1 MSQELSQK
9 GMGLFLVFV
18 GLFLFVLLYGCFN
31 HNFVTFLVQPNFFRM
46 QQIHIQTSCLLGV
59 VFCFVG
65 AGGGGGGGEIL
76 KNAQT
81 GTMFR

>member
-1 MSQELSQK
+1 
-9 GMGLFLVFV
+9 MGLFLVFV

-65 AGGGGGGGEIL
+65 GGEVFFLGGGGGGLG
-76 KNAQT
+76 
-81 GTMFR
+81 GDS